1 MAQLKTTEN
10 EASVDDFLQSVPDEE
25 RRADSRALLQMMQDI
40 SGCAPKMWGTSII
53 GFDSYHYKYES
64 GHEGEAAL
72 IGFSPRKQHLVLY
85 IHSGYEGHEALMEKL
100 GKYKTGKSCLYIKR
114 LKDVDMDVLRQLIT
128 AGLQEM
134 KRLWKS

>member
-10 EASVDDFLQSVPDEE
+10 EGSVDAFLQGIADEE
-25 RRADSRALLQMMQDI
+25 RRADSYVMLELMQLI
-40 SGCAPKMWGTSII
+40 SGCPPRMWGGSII
-53 GFDSYHYKYES
+53 GFGSYHYKYES
-64 GHEGEAAL
+64 GHEGDAAL

-85 IHSGYEGHEALMEKL
+85 IHSGYEGHEALMTQL

-114 LKDVDMDVLRQLIT
+114 LKDVDMEVLRRLIE

-134 KRLWKS
+134 KRLWKA